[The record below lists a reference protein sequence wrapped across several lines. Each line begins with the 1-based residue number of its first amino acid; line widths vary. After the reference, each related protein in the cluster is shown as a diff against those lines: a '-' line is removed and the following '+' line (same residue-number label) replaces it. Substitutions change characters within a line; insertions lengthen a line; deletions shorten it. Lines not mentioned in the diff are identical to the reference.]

1 MPSARKTS
9 QQADADVFT
18 AIAHPVRRRILELLA
33 DQEQNVMS
41 LSQPFAAE
49 ISRSAISQ
57 HLKILQDSGLVEVR
71 KQGREHLY
79 RLEVENLNEVYRWIQ
94 QYERFW
100 TLKLDALGEYLENA
114 DKHGV

>member
-9 QQADADVFT
+9 QSADADVFT

-33 DQEQNVMS
+33 DQEQNVLS
-41 LSQPFAAE
+41 LAQPFAAE

-57 HLKILQDSGLVEVR
+57 HLKVLQDSGLVEVR

-79 RLEVENLNEVYRWIQ
+79 RLEVENLNEVYRWIK
-94 QYERFW
+94 QYERLW
-100 TLKLDALGEYLENA
+100 TQKLDALGEFLENA
-114 DKHGV
+114 AERDA

>member
-18 AIAHPVRRRILELLA
+18 AIAHPVRRRILEILA
-33 DQEQNVMS
+33 HQEQSVTS
-41 LSQPFAAE
+41 LSQPFVAE

-79 RLEVENLNEVYRWIQ
+79 RLEVENLNEVYRWIK

-100 TLKLDALGEYLENA
+100 AQKLDALGEYLDDA
-114 DKHGV
+114 DSSEG